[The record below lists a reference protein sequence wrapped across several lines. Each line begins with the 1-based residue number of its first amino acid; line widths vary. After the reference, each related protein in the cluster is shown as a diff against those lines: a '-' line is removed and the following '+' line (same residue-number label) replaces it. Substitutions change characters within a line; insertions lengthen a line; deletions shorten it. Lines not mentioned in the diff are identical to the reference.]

1 MMESLVVSRV
11 AGGRLLPVG
20 LVDRSSESRPTFSY
34 LEEYCESEGS
44 IPLSR
49 SLPLRKGAFEEL
61 EFRPYFE
68 GLLPEG
74 PIRTALAANLSASE
88 QDYLTLLG
96 CSGLDC
102 IGDVVVRPITEG
114 LFWDGGSYAPLD
126 REELLRTFADAQAL
140 TVSNVASRLSLAGT
154 QGKVGLAHLPGA
166 GMDEGWLRPEAGA
179 ASTHVLK
186 TSSISRIEELELLC
200 MTAAESCGLRVAHAE
215 ALMLGRPV
223 ISSERFDRLARA
235 DERGLCVERLHQEDL
250 AQAFGMS
257 PGAKYLELEG
267 GTYHAI
273 AQLLYE
279 RSSMVLEDL
288 GQLARIAVFDYLV
301 GNCDNHLKNL
311 SVVYAGG
318 TLRLAPAYDI
328 VCTTYFERFS
338 REMGRRLG
346 STRSIDEVRAEDFDL
361 LARDLG
367 VGRRLMR
374 RICAELRE
382 RVVPAVLDAGE
393 RLSDVV
399 ETIPYTAE
407 DLVTDMEP
415 RLSVLC

>member
-1 MMESLVVSRV
+1 MESLAVARVV
-11 AGGRLLPVG
+11 GGRLLPVG
-20 LVDRSSESRPTFSY
+20 LVDRSTEGRPTFSY
-34 LEEYCESEGS
+34 LEEYRGSGES
-44 IPLSR
+44 IPLSC
-49 SLPLRKGAFEEL
+49 SLPLREGSFEER
-61 EFRPYFE
+61 EFRPYYE

-74 PIRTALAANLSASE
+74 PMRTALAADLHASE

-102 IGDVVVRPITEG
+102 IGDVVVRPVAEG
-114 LFWDGGSYAPLD
+114 LSWDGGSYTPLARD
-126 REELLRTFADAQAL
+126 ELLQTFADTEAL
-140 TVSNVASRLSLAGT
+140 TVSNVASRISLAGT

-166 GMDEGWLRPEAGA
+166 NMDEGWLRPEAGA

-215 ALMLGRPV
+215 ALMLGQPV
-223 ISSERFDRLARA
+223 ISSERYDRLAHV
-235 DERGLCVERLHQEDL
+235 DEQGLCVERLHQEDL
-250 AQAFGMS
+250 AQAFGVS
-257 PGAKYLELEG
+257 PGSKYLELEG

-279 RSSMVLEDL
+279 RSSAVLEDI

-346 STRSIDEVRAEDFDL
+346 STRSIDGVRAEDFDL

-367 VGRRLMR
+367 MGRRLMR

-382 RVVPAVLDAGE
+382 RVAPAVLDAGE

-399 ETIPYTAE
+399 ETMPYTAE
-407 DLVTDMEP
+407 DLVSDMEP
-415 RLSVLC
+415 RLAVLG